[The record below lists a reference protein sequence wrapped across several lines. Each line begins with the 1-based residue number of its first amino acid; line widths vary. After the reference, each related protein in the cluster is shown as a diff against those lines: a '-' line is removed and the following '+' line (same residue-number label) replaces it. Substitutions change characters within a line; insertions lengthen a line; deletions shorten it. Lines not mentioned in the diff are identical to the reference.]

1 MDATPL
7 DARFDEPTSSRRRLH
22 RQRGTRGR
30 SPSADRGGWRPLWLS
45 RTVLLAFIALF
56 LLLAAGLGAIYLVVL
71 HEQGFSL
78 SVTNNHYSWTYG
90 PTVILVCV
98 VGLWRRVNYC
108 TMINQPWHELSR
120 ESPQDAATTVLL
132 DYMWPLQVSSLWASL
147 KRGHPAV
154 SASILVFALLKVI
167 IVISTTLFLPGEAFI
182 HRQVQLSL
190 ESSFDPTTFW
200 NATPTGSYFIENA
213 TIPNIYLIGAAD
225 RVSYSNISADPVWA
239 YVNLRNEYSSD
250 PPIELSTA
258 FTGFSIQSQA
268 PGRGV
273 KLAADV
279 DVFQPNT
286 ICEVVNIDWPRD
298 IVETTVN
305 LTMRTSSCNIGQIEL
320 PTCLLGEDC
329 PEKVNYFLVER
340 VNCMGEGMGF
350 STILD
355 ETTPNTYQYAM
366 IVVEMDSVT
375 AVRTVDIYEATTQ
388 PFPTG
393 SPTVSVFQPDLPG
406 PTDSAGDSAET
417 TDSLVGIEPTG
428 SVGVIGPFA
437 QTDPS
442 DAPGIVKRLILGIPG
457 DDGKYPVFEG
467 RAVRVAAVSCS
478 LSYTISRAVASAS
491 GPDMNQV
498 YALDTTT
505 ISHQVGP
512 SSIPNFSS
520 LQVSEAVF
528 STLQT
533 AGGIFNHSELARDG
547 LGGRTL
553 LGLIGGLTASGSS
566 VPDFEPLFNVENLRA
581 RTQEVLNGVSQ
592 QLMRH
597 YFLLPYQD
605 SQTALFQGSIEYSEP
620 RLLVRPLALWTMLGL
635 FVACASLVIV
645 LVLCAKRGVAPPS
658 PATLATSLST
668 LASSPDMV
676 NLLSGASGG
685 RARQIRERLTGW
697 SFSAVPDGGS
707 AVFRIQASEKPPPG
721 GKGALSRAKGLIR
734 KGARG
739 ARARA
744 TTRSKSASWVP
755 YPARRHA
762 VAIILFLPLACIAAL
777 EALWYFSRTDANFV
791 TPSSDSSVVVYA
803 VRYSSTAVL
812 PGIAT
817 LFNAMDFAIAT
828 LTPFSALA
836 FKGEQGA
843 SGERT
848 LLFSMV
854 ADLPPVALY
863 KAVRNGHAG
872 AALSLAASTTGSLL
886 TIAVSSLWVLNTV
899 PRSQEATAQMRTG
912 WAVDFE
918 AAYKIANSS
927 SHGGVD
933 VFNDVQHGSSEGGGL
948 VLLDSNIVIPDIDVD
963 SPSDALPLT
972 LERWNNH
979 AASDSY
985 VFPIP
990 AVQPT
995 LECSAIPQSSI
1006 VLREKD
1012 HILTTSMSIIT
1023 AIAPVPDGCELASG
1037 AANTSDIEIAFD
1049 IYQQRSGSPI
1059 AVPGELHWLGLIKDL
1074 DVRPA
1079 SGSDR
1084 GPSSRGCP
1092 SLGVMFGHFGD
1103 AQGDIGETF
1112 FDYQVVSY
1120 ICTQRLKA
1128 VEANVTYQRV
1138 SPDATALMPNLTI
1151 PVRLHDGS
1159 ESLVDP
1165 RSNVSSLSFAVADH
1179 FNFHTT
1185 TFLAEQR
1192 HYFDNFFEHLTTGPE
1207 KTPHERM
1214 FDEKVLMGAVKALY
1228 QKFMAYVIDV
1238 DFRVPLDRPGP
1249 PEDREMGRMQPILDD
1264 GVVLG
1269 TFTETVF
1276 RLEMSETSK
1285 IILEALLGAMVLF
1298 GGLAFGLVRVRGV
1311 LPRNPY
1317 PIASDMALFE
1327 GSRFLR
1333 ELDREEEEEETAQV
1347 GRDEQW
1353 SGGGETSKMSGRDMA
1368 RIVTGRRFR
1377 LGWWDGKT
1385 VRDSSV
1391 RGSEE
1396 DSLMSAKRFGIDLV
1410 EDSE

>member
-1 MDATPL
+1 MEETTPL
-7 DARFDEPTSSRRRLH
+7 EARFDEATSSHRRLH
-22 RQRGTRGR
+22 RRHGSRTRT
-30 SPSADRGGWRPLWLS
+30 PSADRGGWRPLWLN
-45 RTVLLAFIALF
+45 RPVLLAFMVLF
-56 LLLAAGLGAIYLVVL
+56 LLLAAGLGAIYLIVAR
-71 HEQGFSL
+71 EQGFSL

-108 TMINQPWHELSR
+108 AMINQPWHELSKK
-120 ESPQDAATTVLL
+120 SPQDAATTVLL
-132 DYMWPLQVSSLWASL
+132 DYMWPLQISSFWASL
-147 KRGHPAV
+147 KNGHLAV

-182 HRQVQLSL
+182 QRQVQLSL
-190 ESSFDPTTFW
+190 ESSFDPATFW
-200 NATPTGSYFIENA
+200 NSTPAGSYFIDNA
-213 TIPNIYLIGAAD
+213 TIPSIYLLGAAD
-225 RVSYSNISADPVWA
+225 RVSYSNILADPVWA
-239 YVNLRNEYSSD
+239 YVNLHKEYSSD

-258 FTGFSIQSQA
+258 FTDFSIQSQI
-268 PGRGV
+268 PGQGV
-273 KLAADV
+273 KLSAEV

-286 ICEVVNIDWPRD
+286 TCEVVNIDWPRD

-305 LTMRTSSCNIGQIEL
+305 LTMRTNSCNIGQIEL

-329 PEKVNYFLVER
+329 PERVSYFLVER
-340 VNCMGEGMGF
+340 VNCTGDGMGL
-350 STILD
+350 SVILD

-375 AVRTVDIYEATTQ
+375 AVRTVDIFEATTQ

-393 SPTVSVFQPDLPG
+393 SADSTSPTES
-406 PTDSAGDSAET
+406 PTESAGDAAET
-417 TDSLVGIEPTG
+417 SDPLVGIEPTD
-428 SVGVIGPFA
+428 GVEMLEPFVP
-437 QTDPS
+437 TDPS
-442 DAPGIVKRLILGIPG
+442 DEPGIVKRLILGIPG

-478 LSYTISRAVASAS
+478 LSYTIGRAVASAS
-491 GPDMNQV
+491 GPDMTQV
-498 YALDTTT
+498 YALDMAT
-505 ISHQVGP
+505 SNQAGHG
-512 SSIPNFSS
+512 SRIPNLSS
-520 LQVSEAVF
+520 LQVSEAVV

-553 LGLIGGLTASGSS
+553 LGLISGLTASGSS
-566 VPDFEPLFNVENLRA
+566 VANFEPLFDVENLRTK
-581 RTQEVLNGVSQ
+581 TQEVLDGVSQ

-597 YFLLPYQD
+597 YFLLPHED
-605 SQTALFQGSIEYSEP
+605 HQTATFQGSAEYSEP

-635 FVACASLVIV
+635 FVACASLVTVVV
-645 LVLCAKRGVAPPS
+645 LYTKRGVAPPS
-658 PATLATSLST
+658 PATLATSVST

-676 NLLSGASGG
+676 NLLNGASGG
-685 RARQIRERLTGW
+685 RARQIRERLTGR
-697 SFSAVPDGGS
+697 SFSAVPDDS
-707 AVFRIQASEKPPPG
+707 AAFRIQTSEKPLPG
-721 GKGALSRAKGLIR
+721 GKGPLSRAKGLIR
-734 KGARG
+734 KGAKG

-744 TTRSKSASWVP
+744 TRSKAAAWAP

-762 VAIILFLPLACIAAL
+762 VAIILSLPLICIAAL
-777 EALWYFSRTDANFV
+777 EVLWYFSQTDANFV
-791 TPSSDSSVVVYA
+791 TPSSDSSVVVYSI
-803 VRYSSTAVL
+803 RYGSTAVVL
-812 PGIAT
+812 GIAT

-836 FKGEQGA
+836 LKGEQGA

-863 KAVRNGHAG
+863 KAIRNGHAG
-872 AALSLAASTTGSLL
+872 AALSLVASTTGSLL
-886 TIAVSSLWVLNTV
+886 TIAVSSLWVLNTI

-912 WAVDFE
+912 WRVDFE
-918 AAYKIANSS
+918 AAYKTANSTS
-927 SHGGVD
+927 NGGVD

-948 VLLDSNIVIPDIDVD
+948 VILDNNIVIPDIDVD
-963 SPSDALPLT
+963 SPKNALSLT
-972 LERWNNH
+972 FESWNSH
-979 AASDSY
+979 AALDSY

-1006 VLREKD
+1006 VLRKD
-1012 HILTTSMSIIT
+1012 VKPFGYSMSIIT
-1023 AIAPVPDGCELASG
+1023 AIAPVPEGCELGPG

-1049 IYQQRSGSPI
+1049 IYEWLSGGPI
-1059 AVPGELHWLGLIKDL
+1059 AASGELHWLGLIKDL
-1074 DVRPA
+1074 DVRPT
-1079 SGSDR
+1079 SGSNR
-1084 GPSSRGCP
+1084 GPSSKGCP
-1092 SLGVMFGHFGD
+1092 SLGIIFGHFGD
-1103 AQGDIGETF
+1103 PQGDAGETF

-1128 VEANVTYQRV
+1128 VEANVTYQYI
-1138 SPDATALMPNLTI
+1138 SPDAATLMPNLTV
-1151 PVRLHDGS
+1151 PVQLNDAS
-1159 ESLVDP
+1159 ENLVDP
-1165 RSNVSSLSFAVADH
+1165 RSSISSLSFAVADH
-1179 FNFHTT
+1179 FNSRTT

-1192 HYFDNFFEHLTTGPE
+1192 HYFDNFFEHLTTGPG

-1214 FDEKVLMGAVKALY
+1214 VDEKVLIEAVKALY
-1228 QKFMAYVIDV
+1228 QKLMAYVIDV
-1238 DFRVPLDRPGP
+1238 DFRVPLDRSAPGDP
-1249 PEDREMGRMQPILDD
+1249 GKMQPIPNSGL
-1264 GVVLG
+1264 VQG

-1276 RLEMSETSK
+1276 RLEMSEISK

-1317 PIASDMALFE
+1317 PIASNMALFE
-1327 GSRFLR
+1327 GSKFLR
-1333 ELDREEEEEETAQV
+1333 ELDKEEVEEESAQAH
-1347 GRDEQW
+1347 RDEQRPE
-1353 SGGGETSKMSGRDMA
+1353 GGETLRMSGRDMS
-1368 RIVTGRRFR
+1368 RIVTGSRFR
-1377 LGWWDGKT
+1377 LGWWDGKA

-1391 RGSEE
+1391 LGSEE